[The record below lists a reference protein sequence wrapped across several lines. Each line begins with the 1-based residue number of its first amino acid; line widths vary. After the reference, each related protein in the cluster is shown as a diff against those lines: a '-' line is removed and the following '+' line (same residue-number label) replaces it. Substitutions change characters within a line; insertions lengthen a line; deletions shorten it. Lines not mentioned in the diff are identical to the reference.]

1 MQMQT
6 DPVRATVLEVLM
18 FLGLPDASPATIE
31 YETFYYT
38 AYGNFAESQCA
49 VLCASCVRRN
59 MSIHHKLGVSPGD
72 TVAQVNRAFSGK
84 GSFSFGRLFLQ
95 GEQRCM
101 VCATNAQR
109 PHRRTA

>member
-38 AYGNFAESQCA
+38 ACGNSVESQCA

-59 MSIHHKLGVSPGD
+59 MSTYQKMGVSPGD
-72 TVAQVNRAFSGK
+72 LVAQVNRSFSFTGP
-84 GSFSFGRLFLQ
+84 FSFGRLFLQ
-95 GEQRCM
+95 GEQQCM

-109 PHRRTA
+109 LHRRTA